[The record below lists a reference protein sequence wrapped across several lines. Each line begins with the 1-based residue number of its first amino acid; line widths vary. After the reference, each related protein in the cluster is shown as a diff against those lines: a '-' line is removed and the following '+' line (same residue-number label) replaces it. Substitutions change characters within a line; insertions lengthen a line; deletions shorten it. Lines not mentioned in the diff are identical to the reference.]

1 MVSEITRGVKFRFT
15 TELDPGAAK
24 ALEAIEKRVEALQKR
39 MHLTLDVTERG
50 GRGGAGGSG
59 SSSLDASAKAAERAA
74 QARERAAE
82 RSFRAEAKLN
92 RMAEA
97 AVAKR
102 EAAEKRAADK
112 TEREAKR
119 AADAESREAARV
131 TRERQRELD
140 RQTKA
145 DKKFWDEAVQQA
157 RAGARA
163 RADAIAEAAREDARG
178 WRNLSAIGRESYVG
192 NRKVA
197 AGFDALSDIGR
208 AAMPRDAFAEGLR
221 KMEEAK
227 AMRTGWSGLG
237 RAGAD
242 AQQQLKNLRDIAKKD
257 DEERKRALD
266 SQKGQL
272 REINS
277 AAYDVVHAFGQL
289 TRAAAQFGLV
299 GQRDMM
305 KVLDTI
311 FAVEGGINALQGG
324 MNAFRAIRSI
334 REARAG
340 MGPGAGA
347 VKYAAG
353 LARLGGGAGG
363 AGGAGG
369 VASAA
374 GGAGGIGLGT
384 IGLAGAGATA
394 LAAGGVGLLGTIAD
408 RRRGVPGQV
417 GGFWD
422 TVGGAINAPVGFVN
436 RGLMGV
442 GSRLERSFNEP
453 YGLTQFQSEERSL
466 RLHESEFNRDFGGE
480 EGANESYYA
489 AKKRADLAEERTQL
503 LERRTQARLGAR
515 AGMRDLRGTIYAD
528 VGAREAE
535 QRQLKRE
542 FEAQRHGARAAN
554 IEARSQNIA
563 GQLGVAFGRQQEFH
577 GELAGL
583 RARQAAGEFVDPA
596 QMARAAAEQAREEGL
611 VASFAQRQRN
621 NLTAAHVANFQR
633 GRGLAQDL
641 GAARQR
647 QAALGEFDTAEK
659 EGAAREILNIEEQI
673 KQNAEERAQIAERL
687 RRTEIDGAQRELALR
702 QQSLAAAK
710 QAAEGLR
717 GQRQSAIER
726 FGNLNPMQRR
736 ATIQAAQMFKQGI
749 ELQEPQLDLLRNFQ
763 EVFGPQL
770 RARAEKKF
778 KEEGGAE
785 LFKLGGF
792 DQRVAAAEAREKQEI
807 DLSVNA
813 RNEIAIKLDAN
824 TDAMAKALEG
834 RVVPIFKSMMQE
846 AVNAIEERLHM
857 ARGQDFG
864 QGVERANAAGGP

>member
-1 MVSEITRGVKFRFT
+1 MVSEITRGVKFRFS

-24 ALEAIEKRVEALQKR
+24 ALEAIEKRVDALQKR

-50 GRGGAGGSG
+50 GRSGTGNGSAGGG
-59 SSSLDASAKAAERAA
+59 RNGQTAIDAAARAAERAM
-74 QARERAAE
+74 QLRERAAE
-82 RSFRAEAKLN
+82 RAMRTEARWS

-102 EAAEKRAADK
+102 ERDEARAADK

-119 AADAESREAARV
+119 AAESQIRELRRVESERQRARAAEFREAAARQR
-131 TRERQRELD
+131 TEARRGFRSDADFWQSFEQYGEDRARTRIQQEREQQRRHREEQRERRTAERDYDNRIRAGNRQLAQLVRSGPQAVAHDERVARQEQQRAQRETELAQR
-140 RQTKA
+140 RQ
-145 DKKFWDEAVQQA
+145 
-157 RAGARA
+157 
-163 RADAIAEAAREDARG
+163 
-178 WRNLSAIGRESYVG
+178 
-192 NRKVA
+192 
-197 AGFDALSDIGR
+197 
-208 AAMPRDAFAEGLR
+208 
-221 KMEEAK
+221 EEAQT
-227 AMRTGWSGLG
+227 R
-237 RAGAD
+237 
-242 AQQQLKNLRDIAKKD
+242 I
-257 DEERKRALD
+257 
-266 SQKGQL
+266 
-272 REINS
+272 REGV
-277 AAYDVVHAFGQL
+277 YGTVHAFGQL

-299 GQRDMM
+299 GQRDMAR
-305 KVLDTI
+305 VLDTI

-353 LARLGGGAGG
+353 LARLGSASGGAVG
-363 AGGAGG
+363 
-369 VASAA
+369 A